1 MTIHFYLLLH
11 RLNNDNLSNYQY
23 TMMGDF
29 LYWIEKKWGEFLLW
43 LDRKLVGKSWKQLTV
58 VLVLFLCILVAITT
72 IYKFSRHER
81 FDESF
86 HQSFVDMTNPETIRE
101 SVYDNKKG
109 FWIVFGLAL
118 VYVFGAVF
126 FTGLLIATV
135 TNIWRA
141 RSDKFRRGA
150 VRYKF
155 NGHIVFL
162 GYNSLIAGM
171 IQKICEK
178 EASHIKDVR
187 IIVGVEDNASSV
199 CDKIKNRLYDDY
211 RDRVVILKV
220 DSCNRN
226 DLERLNIVF
235 AKEVYIIGEHD
246 DAYNL
251 KCYRTIYE
259 LSLCEPTRKTR
270 MPECYVNLHSQA
282 TLTLFRTYASSGDLG
297 IDFTKFHSFSFYDEW
312 ARTMI
317 QSEWKSN
324 ENHQDHFF
332 IAGMTEMGIALARKV
347 ALLCHN
353 PNDKHTIITFI
364 DNEAVKKSK
373 LFILQHQELFDH
385 CLYRTRTKN
394 GSKTHYPEYST
405 SPLDIEF
412 EFVEGDLSDSIVR
425 HIISRST
432 GFLKQHTT
440 IALCYD
446 DPQQNITMGLNLPEF
461 VYDDC
466 NNVHVWLYQT
476 TLGDL
481 GNYLKNS
488 RYNNVETFGMLGDDL
503 DVQNKENIRIAKLIN
518 HYFRHQDGSSLD
530 YSKYHLID
538 TEWEGASISERWACV
553 RRSEF
558 IAVLYQ
564 YLKNN
569 SKMENLECQRSAV
582 DNLLFP
588 IMDDDC
594 YIKPLCNY
602 SSYVENIQRII
613 YSNLM
618 HFQQA
623 KRKR

>member
-1 MTIHFYLLLH
+1 MI
-11 RLNNDNLSNYQY
+11 R
-23 TMMGDF
+23 DF
-29 LYWIEKKWGEFLLW
+29 LNWIDKKWGESLLC
-43 LDRKLVGKSWKQLTV
+43 LDRKLVGKSWKQLGIV
-58 VLVLFLCILVAITT
+58 IVLFLIVLVTITCG
-72 IYKFSRHER
+72 YWL
-81 FDESF
+81 FDKDPSKPQSF
-86 HQSFVDMTNPETIRE
+86 HRAFVDMTNPETVRKL
-101 SVYDNKKG
+101 VYDNRKE
-109 FWIVFGLAL
+109 FGVVLGYAF
-118 VYVFGAVF
+118 VYVLGALF

-150 VRYKF
+150 VRYGF

-162 GYNSLIAGM
+162 GYNGLIPGM
-171 IQKICEK
+171 IQTICEENK
-178 EASHIKDVR
+178 NHIKDVH
-187 IIVGVEDNASSV
+187 IVVGVEDNASSV
-199 CDKIKNRLYDDY
+199 CDKIKNRLYNEY
-211 RDRVVILKV
+211 RDCVVVLKA

-226 DLERLNIVF
+226 DLKRLNIVF

-259 LSLCEPTRKTR
+259 LSLSEPSNKAK
-270 MPECYVNLHSQA
+270 MPDCYVNLHSQA
-282 TLTLFRTYASSGDLG
+282 TLTLFRIYASSGDLG

-324 ENHQDHFF
+324 EDHQDHFF

-347 ALLCHN
+347 TLLCHN
-353 PNDKHTIITFI
+353 PNDKRTIITFI
-364 DNEAVKKSK
+364 DNDTVKKSK
-373 LFILQHQELFDH
+373 LFILQHQDLFDH

-394 GSKTHYPEYST
+394 GSKTHYPKFSAA
-405 SPLDIEF
+405 PLDIEF
-412 EFVEGDLSDSIVR
+412 EFIEGDLTDSIVR
-425 HIISRST
+425 HIISHT
-432 GFLKQHTT
+432 AGFLKRHTT

-446 DPQQNITMGLNLPEF
+446 DPLQNITMGLNLPKF

-466 NNVHVWLYQT
+466 DNVHIWIYQT

-518 HYFRHQDGSSLD
+518 HYFRHRDEADLD
-530 YSKYHLID
+530 YSKKQLID

-558 IAVLYQ
+558 VAVLYQ
-564 YLKNN
+564 HIENN

-588 IMDDDC
+588 IMDDNY
-594 YIKPLCNY
+594 YIKPLSNY

-623 KRKR
+623 KGK